1 MKRFLFSY
9 LILCATFA
17 HAAQI
22 PVSIVPFT
30 FAGRITDYAHIAY
43 DSSSIVEVR
52 LKSADGTILA
62 KTTTSTS
69 GKTSYNYV
77 LQVPVATEKTAH
89 YACVG
94 DAVTFEFVDPLGTIY
109 TGLVSAADSKI
120 GNPGD
125 VKRLDVVLATDSD
138 GDGVADEY
146 LESVEYLMEEKGI
159 LGPYDATADYDGD
172 GQTNYE
178 EYLAGTNPCDAAD
191 SFSVCQMALEDG
203 MEGYVALRIPISPGR
218 AYAVLHSPNLKD
230 GSWARASFTADSST
244 NSSSAYLITN
254 TSKFGYCTI
263 FVKKDGS
270 QHFYKVTVE

>member
-1 MKRFLFSY
+1 MKRFLFSV
-9 LILCATFA
+9 LILCAVLT

-43 DSSSIVEVR
+43 DTNSVVEVR
-52 LKSADGTILA
+52 LKAADGTILA
-62 KTTTSTS
+62 KTTTGTS
-69 GKTSYNYV
+69 GKTIYNYV

-94 DAVTFEFVDPLGTIY
+94 DAVTFEFVDPLGTIH

-146 LESVEYLMEEKGI
+146 LESIEYWMAQKGI
-159 LGPYDATADYDGD
+159 SGPYDASADYDGD

-178 EYLAGTNPCDAAD
+178 EYLAGTNPCDAED
-191 SFSVCQMALEDG
+191 SFSICQMALEDG
-203 MEGYVALRIPISPGR
+203 LDGYVAMRIPISPGR

-230 GSWARASFTADSST
+230 GSWTLASFTKDESTESSST
-244 NSSSAYLITN
+244 YLITG
-254 TSKFGYCTI
+254 TSELGYCTI

>member
-1 MKRFLFSY
+1 MKHFLFSV
-9 LILCATFA
+9 LILCAFFA

-22 PVSIVPFT
+22 PVSVVPFT

-43 DSSSIVEVR
+43 DATSTVEVR
-52 LKSADGTILA
+52 LKAADGTILA

-77 LQVPVATEKTAH
+77 LQVPVATEKIAH

-146 LESVEYLMEEKGI
+146 LESVEYWMAKAGI
-159 LGPYDATADYDGD
+159 EGPYDAAADYDGD

-203 MEGYVALRIPISPGR
+203 MEGYVALRIPVSPGR
-218 AYAVLHSPNLKD
+218 AYSLLHSPNLEE
-230 GSWARASFTADSST
+230 GSWAREAFTSDLSTDSSST
-244 NSSSAYLITN
+244 YLITGP
-254 TSKFGYCTI
+254 SELGYCTI
-263 FVKKDGS
+263 FVKKDGV